1 MSFLRALRDALR
13 YACLGLLLAAA
24 TASAAKKNEEIDWL
38 SVAETLL
45 RDGALDRADAALGN
59 IDPAAEGVDV
69 ARYWTAR
76 GLLAMARNE
85 MPAAIEAFEKASAA
99 GTVDPLVQIYLAQA
113 YFAQQDWA
121 KTVATLERAGDAVA
135 DITGAWSMRAHAHW
149 MMGQRQAALDV
160 LRQAT
165 LKFPANN
172 SFTRRQVFY
181 LTEAGLY
188 QEASAVAREFVRRED
203 VGPDDYVAIGSAL
216 RRAKSNDEAKKLLES
231 ARLRW
236 PDNDNLAKA
245 LAQVYV
251 EARMELAAAQIL
263 SDVAERDPA
272 LLPEVAELYR
282 RAGFPMRALALNQRV
297 GDSSKKL
304 KQRVGILAE
313 LRRYEQIV
321 AMGDALARARLLDDE
336 DVRYA
341 LAYATFRGGDF
352 DGAEQHLSALR
363 RPDLFRKA
371 TELRKIMSDCAQA
384 RWTCV

>member
-24 TASAAKKNEEIDWL
+24 TANAAKKNEEIDWL

-59 IDPAAEGVDV
+59 IDVSAEGVDV

-85 MPAAIEAFEKASAA
+85 SPAAIEAFEKAIAS

-121 KTVATLERAGDAVA
+121 KTVASIERAGDAVA
-135 DITGAWSMRAHAHW
+135 SIAGAWSMRAHANW
-149 MMGQRQAALDV
+149 MMGNRQAALDV
-160 LRQAT
+160 LREAS
-165 LKFPANN
+165 LRFPANN
-172 SFTRRQVFY
+172 SFTRREVFY
-181 LTEAGLY
+181 LIEAGLY
-188 QEASAVAREFVRRED
+188 QEASRVAREFVRRED

-216 RRAKSNDEAKKLLES
+216 RRAKSLDEAKKLLEP

-236 PDNDNLAKA
+236 PDNDNLSKA
-245 LAQVYV
+245 LAQVYL
-251 EARMELAAAQIL
+251 EANMDLAAAQIL

-272 LLPEVAELYR
+272 LLPEAAELYR
-282 RAGFPMRALALNQRV
+282 RAGYPMRALALNQRI
-297 GDSSKKL
+297 GDSNKKL

-321 AMGDALARARLLDDE
+321 AMRDALARARLLDDE

-341 LAYATFRGGDF
+341 LAYATFRSGDF
-352 DGAEQHLSALR
+352 DGAEKHLSALR

>member
-1 MSFLRALRDALR
+1 MSFLRALRDAMR

-24 TASAAKKNEEIDWL
+24 TANAAKKNEEIDWL

-59 IDPAAEGVDV
+59 IDVTAEGVDV

-85 MPAAIEAFEKASAA
+85 MPAAIEAFEQGIAA
-99 GTVDPLVQIYLAQA
+99 GTVDPLVQLYLAQA

-135 DITGAWSMRAHAHW
+135 DITGAWSMRAHANW
-149 MMGQRQAALDV
+149 MMGNRQAAFDV

-181 LTEAGLY
+181 LIEAGLY
-188 QEASAVAREFVRRED
+188 QEASTVAREFVRRDD
-203 VGPDDYVAIGSAL
+203 VGPDDYAAIGSAL
-216 RRAKSNDEAKKLLES
+216 RRAKSLDEAKKLLES

-236 PDNDNLAKA
+236 PDNDNLSKA
-245 LAQVYV
+245 LAQVYL

-352 DGAEQHLSALR
+352 DGAEKHLSALR

-371 TELRKIMSDCAQA
+371 TELRKIMSDCADA

>member
-1 MSFLRALRDALR
+1 MSFLRALRDAMR

-24 TASAAKKNEEIDWL
+24 TANAAKKNEEIDWL

-45 RDGALDRADAALGN
+45 RDGALERADAALGN
-59 IDPAAEGVDV
+59 IDVTAEGVDV

-85 MPAAIEAFEKASAA
+85 MPAAIEAFEQGIAA
-99 GTVDPLVQIYLAQA
+99 GTVDPLVQLYLAQA

-135 DITGAWSMRAHAHW
+135 DITGAWSMRAHANW
-149 MMGQRQAALDV
+149 MMGNRQAAFDV

-181 LTEAGLY
+181 LIEAGLY
-188 QEASAVAREFVRRED
+188 QEASTVAREFVRRDD
-203 VGPDDYVAIGSAL
+203 VGPDDYAAIGSAL
-216 RRAKSNDEAKKLLES
+216 RRAKSLDEAKKLLES

-236 PDNDNLAKA
+236 PDNDNLSKA
-245 LAQVYV
+245 LAQVYL

-352 DGAEQHLSALR
+352 DGAEKHLSALR

-371 TELRKIMSDCAQA
+371 TELRKIMSDCADA

>member
-1 MSFLRALRDALR
+1 MSFLRALRDCLR

-24 TASAAKKNEEIDWL
+24 TANAAKKNEEIDWL

-59 IDPAAEGVDV
+59 IDVAAEGVDLP
-69 ARYWTAR
+69 RYWTAR
-76 GLLAMARNE
+76 GLLAMARNDS
-85 MPAAIEAFEKASAA
+85 PGAIDAFGRAIEAGSVE
-99 GTVDPLVQIYLAQA
+99 PLVQLYLAQA
-113 YFAQQDWA
+113 LFAQQDWA
-121 KTVATLERAGDAVA
+121 RTVDTIERAGPALA
-135 DITGAWSMRAHAHW
+135 DIASAWSMRAHANW
-149 MMGQRQAALDV
+149 MLGRRQAALDV
-160 LRQAT
+160 LREAAT
-165 LKFPANN
+165 RFPANN

-181 LTEAGLY
+181 LIEAGLY
-188 QEASAVAREFVRRED
+188 QEASAVARVFVQRSD
-203 VGPDDYVAIGSAL
+203 VGPDDYAAIGAAL
-216 RRAKSNDEAKKLLES
+216 RRAKSLDEAIKLLES

-236 PDNDNLAKA
+236 PDNDNLAKS
-245 LAQVYV
+245 LAQAYL
-251 EARMELAAAQIL
+251 ESNMELAAAQIL

-297 GDSSKKL
+297 GDSGKKL

-352 DGAEQHLSALR
+352 DGAEKHLSALR